1 MGLVPLTKMQG
12 SLAFSAMRGHSK
24 KVAFYEP
31 GSGLSAHTKSA
42 STLTLDFPASKTVE
56 SRRLLFKRRYLPC
69 CVPGEELRH

>member
-42 STLTLDFPASKTVE
+42 STLTLDFPTSKTV
-56 SRRLLFKRRYLPC
+56 SSFCYL
-69 CVPGEELRH
+69 